1 MKKFD
6 NYSSNLRVLE
16 RADKE
21 ILSNEFIIS
30 GIIDKF
36 SIQFE
41 LGWKLLKELLDYEGS
56 RVSATGSPRGIIKEA
71 YAVYPF
77 FDGEI
82 WLEMLRVR
90 NDMAHIYNGNAAKEL
105 VGRILR
111 VYIPEFKR
119 LEKELR
125 NTYCGKLES
134 AEGAMVLEPGGE
146 IELTGSF

>member
-6 NYSSNLRVLE
+6 NYCSNLRVLE

-21 ILSNEFIIS
+21 TLSNEFIIS

-56 RVSATGSPRGIIKEA
+56 RVPATGSPRGIIKEA

-82 WLEMLRVR
+82 WLDMLKDR
-90 NDMAHIYNGNAAKEL
+90 NDMAHIYDGNAAGEL
-105 VGRILR
+105 VERILSC
-111 VYIPEFKR
+111 YIPEFIR
-119 LEKELR
+119 LERELNR
-125 NTYCGKLES
+125 QY
-134 AEGAMVLEPGGE
+134 AD
-146 IELTGSF
+146 ILTTI